1 MMLTSLLLLA
11 AAAAG
16 GQADDP
22 VAPARAG
29 KTQCVVPD
37 QAKKTCVGTTSY
49 KISGNSYE
57 ATTRLFLAPTPLIT
71 MEIRTRGT
79 VSDGQ
84 LCETIK
90 LADFQAGTVYMNGKP
105 AEDATANAVK
115 SQLTAAVAPLDGK
128 NTCTTIK
135 PAENGLLLNELS
147 VDGAVR
153 PDLSQKFVWVSDKD
167 GYKLGN

>member
-16 GQADDP
+16 GQTGDP

-29 KTQCVVPD
+29 KTQCVVPN
-37 QAKKTCVGTTSY
+37 QEKKTCLGTTSY
-49 KISGNSYE
+49 KVSGDSYE
-57 ATTRLFLAPTPLIT
+57 SITRLLLAPVPLIT
-71 MEIRTRGT
+71 MELRTRGT
-79 VSDGQ
+79 IKDGQ

-90 LADFQAGTVYMNGKP
+90 LADFQAGTVYIDGKP
-105 AEDATANAVK
+105 ADAATANAVK
-115 SQLTAAVAPLDGK
+115 SKMSAAVSELDGK
-128 NTCTTIK
+128 AACSAIK
-135 PAENGLLLNELS
+135 PDADGLLLNELS

-153 PDLSQKFVWVSDKD
+153 SDLSQKFIWVSDKD